1 MTKAFHGFT
10 FLIVALFP
18 VGGYLA
24 RILYGETFGVL
35 PSVLYP
41 LFSLAM
47 VYLPAAAVT
56 AWFFRSTQL
65 ASRVPLQVP
74 GSSMLLI
81 GSMMTVIYFVILLF
95 APTIKGGEV
104 SAIDQRLLLIL
115 LPARA
120 LLAVGAVK
128 LLLSAR
134 PTNLSLQT
142 HEPQAEVELRAYR
155 PTPASA
161 PDG

>member
-1 MTKAFHGFT
+1 MQMRKTFLGFT
-10 FLIVALFP
+10 FLIVTLFP

-24 RILYGETFGVL
+24 DILYGEVAGVL

-47 VYLPAAAVT
+47 VSLPAAVAT

-74 GSSMLLI
+74 GSTMLLI
-81 GSMMTVIYFVILLF
+81 GSTLTVIHLVILLF
-95 APTIKGGEV
+95 AATINVGGV
-104 SAIDQRLLLIL
+104 TVLIDRRSLFIL

-120 LLAVGAVK
+120 LLAGGAVK

-142 HEPQAEVELRAYR
+142 HEPQAALEF
-155 PTPASA
+155 
-161 PDG
+161 

>member
-1 MTKAFHGFT
+1 MTKAFLGFT
-10 FLIVALFP
+10 FLIATLFP

-24 RILYGETFGVL
+24 EILYGKIPGVL
-35 PSVLYP
+35 PAVLYP
-41 LFSLAM
+41 VFSLAM
-47 VYLPAAAVT
+47 VHLPAAAAT

-74 GSSMLLI
+74 GSTMLLTGSML
-81 GSMMTVIYFVILLF
+81 TVIYFVIHLF
-95 APTIKGGEV
+95 APTITVEGV
-104 SAIDQRLLLIL
+104 STLIDRRSLFII

-134 PTNLSLQT
+134 PTNVLLQT
-142 HEPQAEVELRAYR
+142 HE
-155 PTPASA
+155 
-161 PDG
+161 

>member
-1 MTKAFHGFT
+1 MQMTKAFLGFT
-10 FLIVALFP
+10 FLIAALFP

-24 RILYGETFGVL
+24 EILYGATPGVL

-47 VYLPAAAVT
+47 VYLPAAVAT

-74 GSSMLLI
+74 GSTMLLI
-81 GSMMTVIYFVILLF
+81 GSMLTVFYLVILLF
-95 APTIKGGEV
+95 APTIGGGGV
-104 SAIDQRLLLIL
+104 SALVDRRSLFIL

-120 LLAVGAVK
+120 LLAGGAVK

-134 PTNLSLQT
+134 STNLSLQT
-142 HEPQAEVELRAYR
+142 HEPQAAVEF
-155 PTPASA
+155 
-161 PDG
+161 

>member
-1 MTKAFHGFT
+1 MQMTKAFLGFS
-10 FLIVALFP
+10 FLIAALLP

-24 RILYGETFGVL
+24 QILYGEIPGVL

-47 VYLPAAAVT
+47 VYLPAAAAT

-65 ASRVPLQVP
+65 ASRVPLRVP
-74 GSSMLLI
+74 GSTMLLI
-81 GSMMTVIYFVILLF
+81 GSMLSVIYLIMLLF
-95 APTIKGGEV
+95 APTIKGEDV
-104 SAIDQRLLLIL
+104 SVIDRRSLLIL

-142 HEPQAEVELRAYR
+142 HEPRTAAEF
-155 PTPASA
+155 
-161 PDG
+161 

>member
-1 MTKAFHGFT
+1 MQMRKAFLGFT
-10 FLIVALFP
+10 FLIATLFP

-24 RILYGETFGVL
+24 DILYGKVTGVL

-47 VYLPAAAVT
+47 VSLPAAVAT
-56 AWFFRSTQL
+56 AWFFGSTQL

-74 GSSMLLI
+74 GSTMLLI
-81 GSMMTVIYFVILLF
+81 GAMLTVIHLVILLF
-95 APTIKGGEV
+95 APTIRTRRV
-104 SAIDQRLLLIL
+104 SALIDRRSLFIL
-115 LPARA
+115 FPARA

-128 LLLSAR
+128 LLLSAT

-142 HEPQAEVELRAYR
+142 HEPQAALEF
-155 PTPASA
+155 
-161 PDG
+161 

>member
-1 MTKAFHGFT
+1 MQMTKAFHGFT

-24 RILYGETFGVL
+24 EILYGEIPGVL
-35 PSVLYP
+35 PSALYP
-41 LFSLAM
+41 LFSFAM
-47 VYLPAAAVT
+47 VYLPAAAAT

-74 GSSMLLI
+74 GSTMLLI
-81 GSMMTVIYFVILLF
+81 GSMLTVVYLVILLF
-95 APTIKGGEV
+95 APTIRGGGV
-104 SAIDQRLLLIL
+104 SALVDRRSLFIL

-134 PTNLSLQT
+134 PTDLSLQAR
-142 HEPQAEVELRAYR
+142 EPQATVEF
-155 PTPASA
+155 
-161 PDG
+161 

>member
-10 FLIVALFP
+10 FLIMALFP

-24 RILYGETFGVL
+24 DILYTEISGVL
-35 PSVLYP
+35 PSALYP

-47 VYLPAAAVT
+47 VYLPAAAAA

-74 GSSMLLI
+74 GSTMLLI
-81 GSMMTVIYFVILLF
+81 GSLLTVVYLVILLF
-95 APTIKGGEV
+95 APTIRGGGV
-104 SAIDQRLLLIL
+104 SVLVDRRSLFIL

-120 LLAVGAVK
+120 LLTLGAVK

-134 PTNLSLQT
+134 PTDLSLQAR
-142 HEPQAEVELRAYR
+142 EPQAKVEF
-155 PTPASA
+155 
-161 PDG
+161 

>member
-1 MTKAFHGFT
+1 MQMTKAFLGFA
-10 FLIVALFP
+10 FLIAALFP

-24 RILYGETFGVL
+24 GILYGEISGVL

-47 VYLPAAAVT
+47 VYLPAAAAT

-74 GSSMLLI
+74 GSTMLLI
-81 GSMMTVIYFVILLF
+81 GSILTVIYLVILLF
-95 APTIKGGEV
+95 DSTIKGGGV
-104 SAIDQRLLLIL
+104 SALVQQRSLFIL

-142 HEPQAEVELRAYR
+142 
-155 PTPASA
+155 
-161 PDG
+161 